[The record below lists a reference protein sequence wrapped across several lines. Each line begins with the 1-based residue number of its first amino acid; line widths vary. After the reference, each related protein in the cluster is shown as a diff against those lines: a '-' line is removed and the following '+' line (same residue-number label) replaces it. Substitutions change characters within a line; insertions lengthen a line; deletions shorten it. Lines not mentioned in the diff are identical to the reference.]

1 MDDSVGEETAMKSKK
16 TTKRLH
22 KSKKLEA
29 TKPLSTAATGKVT
42 LKDIPVTKW
51 IDKPST

>member
-1 MDDSVGEETAMKSKK
+1 MKSKK

-29 TKPLSTAATGKVT
+29 TKPLGRANVQ
-42 LKDIPVTKW
+42 DIPIVKV
-51 IDKPST
+51 IDKSSSDLLLNK